1 VLGTEEFDKYMEK
14 YDIEME
20 TDSDAL
26 LRACV
31 RKVSRP
37 ECKLTLYI
45 RWPRQPW
52 TRYTTPDTLPFFTPE
67 AIDLLE
73 KLLRYDHQ
81 ERLTAREA
89 QAHTYF
95 SKAFLHSSFFII
107 TLRSG
112 FRCCTIGGDRQSW
125 RLRQR
130 FGILLDMKR
139 KYHSCI
145 AVCHGLYLSGI
156 IFRYRDDTTEP
167 IDLPH

>member
-1 VLGTEEFDKYMEK
+1 MEK

-31 RKVSRP
+31 RKFSRP
-37 ECKLTLYI
+37 ECRLTLYV

-67 AIDLLE
+67 VIDLLE

-89 QAHTYF
+89 QAHAYF
-95 SKAFLHSSFFII
+95 SEALLRSSFFLII
-107 TLRSG
+107 LRSE
-112 FRCCTIGGDRQSW
+112 FRCCTFGGDRQSW

-130 FGILLDMKR
+130 FWVLLDMKR
-139 KYHSCI
+139 EYHSCI
-145 AVCHGLYLSGI
+145 DVCHVSYLSGPFSAI
-156 IFRYRDDTTEP
+156 GTIRQP